1 MYGKWRMFNKQST
14 WNYFA
19 AKAAASGRKF
29 LFFVKIYNYFNK
41 IRNFCYCSSD
51 ALRQN
56 NSKHRLHTKLHFFIN
71 RIGNYHLWRSLF
83 SDYKICGY
91 TLFRPWWYSLS
102 INPPLWWKDA
112 DFYSPHG
119 IHPQTPT
126 THLNNLPIDV
136 INWVLLNQQGS
147 LWEKYELS
155 SISSSSL
162 FPLPSF
168 HFFFVSSRGIHVS
181 CIFGQLLPD
190 KYKSFGNGE

>member
-1 MYGKWRMFNKQST
+1 MH
-14 WNYFA
+14 FA
-19 AKAAASGRKF
+19 R
-29 LFFVKIYNYFNK
+29 IP
-41 IRNFCYCSSD
+41 
-51 ALRQN
+51 
-56 NSKHRLHTKLHFFIN
+56 KHRLHTKLHFFIN
-71 RIGNYHLWRSLF
+71 WIENYHLWRSLF
-83 SDYKICGY
+83 SDYNICGY
-91 TLFRPWWYSLS
+91 TLFRPWWNSLS

-181 CIFGQLLPD
+181 CIFGQLLPE
-190 KYKSFGNGE
+190 KYRKVLAMESRILRKNRGGSFVYTWSNWKTGPVP